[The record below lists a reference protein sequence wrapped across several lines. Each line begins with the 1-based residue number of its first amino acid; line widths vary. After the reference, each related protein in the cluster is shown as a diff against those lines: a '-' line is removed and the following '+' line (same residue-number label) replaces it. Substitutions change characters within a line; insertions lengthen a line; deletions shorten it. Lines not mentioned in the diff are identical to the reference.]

1 MNPPSN
7 KLLDLLKIQSI
18 TRPIKRKR
26 VKWNRNWKCLCGS
39 GKKYKKCC
47 LNEVEKLSLVDQ
59 NITTENED
67 ESCLE

>member
-7 KLLDLLKIQSI
+7 KLLDLLKIKPTTQ
-18 TRPIKRKR
+18 PIRRKR

-47 LNEVEKLSLVDQ
+47 LPEVEKLKLVDQ
-59 NITTENED
+59 NVSVGDDDILCQE
-67 ESCLE
+67 